1 MMNCAMLPDEITST
15 PSKPLVAICSQ
26 DAEVYLFLHH
36 ILDVDGFAS
45 TLASTREEMFDL
57 ADTANV
63 RAWILDCHS
72 GNGMAANCVRLRQDP
87 RIGGLPIV
95 ALISQDAQ
103 DQHIALLKAG
113 IDECFV
119 RPMVPA
125 KLLAYLRSRL
135 GGPSRS
141 AAGLSLSYGA
151 IEMELDTYHVRCSGE
166 EVVLGP
172 IEFKL
177 LRHMLENPERV
188 LSRDELIKTA
198 WPRNVF
204 VGPRTVD
211 VHISRLRRCFRP
223 FSRADMIRTV
233 RLGGYALEDLSSAR
247 G

>member
-1 MMNCAMLPDEITST
+1 MNCVMLPDETTST

-26 DAEVYLFLHH
+26 DAEIYLFLHH

-45 TLASTREEMFDL
+45 TLASTDEEMLDL
-57 ADTANV
+57 AGTATV
-63 RAWILDCHS
+63 RAWILDCHFD
-72 GNGMAANCVRLRQDP
+72 NGMAANCVRLRQDP
-87 RIGGLPIV
+87 RTGRLPIV
-95 ALISQDAQ
+95 AMIAPDAQ

-119 RPMVPA
+119 RPTAPA
-125 KLLAYLRSRL
+125 KLLTYLRSRL
-135 GGPSRS
+135 GSPARS
-141 AAGLSLSYGA
+141 EAGLALSYGA

-166 EVVLGP
+166 DVVLGP

-188 LSRDELIKTA
+188 LSRDELIRTA

-211 VHISRLRRCFRP
+211 VHISRLRRSFRQV
-223 FSRADMIRTV
+223 SRADMIRTV

-247 G
+247 A